1 MKKFLTTLFLLF
13 TVLLFSQ
20 DDLLSEIDTATETPL
35 YASAVFKGLKVINFE
50 STKLVAKGG
59 FNFIVSHRFGTV
71 KNGFQNLFGLDEA
84 VTHLNFVYGLS
95 DHINIS
101 ASRSSNQKI
110 YEVATKFRLVN
121 QQAGKI
127 PFTVVG
133 YTSVLANTSLDTDNL
148 PKLEFKH
155 RLSYVAQLLV
165 SRKMNNNLSLILSP
179 TFFHDNYLTDDFQEN
194 SQYGVGFG
202 GRYKLGKRWSLNTE
216 YGVHLNRS
224 ENSLYKNPFSI
235 GVDLE
240 TGGHVFQLL
249 FTNSQSMNTNG
260 VFGTSTGEWGESDV
274 YFGFNL
280 ARSF

>member
-1 MKKFLTTLFLLF
+1 MKQIFTSTFLICTLI
-13 TVLLFSQ
+13 VFSQ
-20 DDLLSEIDTATETPL
+20 DELLSEIDTVIEEPT

-50 STKLVAKGG
+50 STKLVAKKG

-95 DHINIS
+95 DNINIS

-127 PFTVVG
+127 PLTVVG

-148 PKLEFKH
+148 PKLEFRH

-194 SQYGVGFG
+194 SQYGIGFG
-202 GRYKLGKRWSLNTE
+202 GRYKLGKRWSLNME

>member
-1 MKKFLTTLFLLF
+1 MKKSITTLFLLF

-110 YEVATKFRLVN
+110 YEVATKFKLVS

-133 YTSVLANTSLDTDNL
+133 YTSVLANTALDTDNL

-155 RLSYVAQLLV
+155 RLSYIAQLLV
-165 SRKMNNNLSLILSP
+165 SRKMNKNLSLILSP

-224 ENSLYKNPFSI
+224 KNSLYNNPFSI

-260 VFGTSTGEWGESDV
+260 VFGTSTGEWGEGDV

>member
-1 MKKFLTTLFLLF
+1 MKKSLTTLYLLF

-20 DDLLSEIDTATETPL
+20 DDLLSEIDTTTETPL

-121 QQAGKI
+121 QQAGKM
-127 PFTVVG
+127 PFTVVS
-133 YTSVLANTSLDTDNL
+133 YTSVLANTALETDNL

-165 SRKMNNNLSLILSP
+165 SRKMNKNLSLILSP

-202 GRYKLGKRWSLNTE
+202 GRYKLGNRWSLNTE

-224 ENSLYKNPFSI
+224 KNSLYNNPFSI

-260 VFGTSTGEWGESDV
+260 VFGTSTGEWGEGDV

>member
-35 YASAVFKGLKVINFE
+35 FASAVFKGLKVINFE

-84 VTHLNFVYGLS
+84 VTHLNFVCGLS

>member
-1 MKKFLTTLFLLF
+1 MKKSLTTLFLLF

-20 DDLLSEIDTATETPL
+20 EDLLSEIDTATEKPL

-110 YEVATKFRLVN
+110 YEVATKFRLVS

-133 YTSVLANTSLDTDNL
+133 YTSVLANTALDTDNL

-155 RLSYVAQLLV
+155 RLSYIAQLLV
-165 SRKMNNNLSLILSP
+165 SRKMNKNLSLILSP

-224 ENSLYKNPFSI
+224 KNSLYNNPFSI

-260 VFGTSTGEWGESDV
+260 VFGTSTGEWRESDV

>member
-1 MKKFLTTLFLLF
+1 MKQIFTSTFLICTLI
-13 TVLLFSQ
+13 VFSQ
-20 DDLLSEIDTATETPL
+20 DELLSEIDTVIEEPT

-50 STKLVAKGG
+50 STKLVAKKG

-71 KNGFQNLFGLDEA
+71 KKGFQNLFGLDEA

-95 DHINIS
+95 DNINIS

-133 YTSVLANTSLDTDNL
+133 YTSVLANTSLETDNL

-194 SQYGVGFG
+194 SQYGIGFG
-202 GRYKLGKRWSLNTE
+202 GRYKLGKRWSLNME